1 MTQTT
6 AQPEQPS
13 TTAPLA
19 PAPLAPVPPR
29 STARLARGFP
39 RALLAAIAALALS
52 LLLLALG
59 YLSVLRYSM
68 LYGAGDQ
75 LLGLSQTAQATL
87 EQAGEIVATTPRV
100 TRVTDD
106 AIAPALRDAGK
117 ALAFG
122 RQVGDAWPTFL
133 ERASQ
138 TQSSIEQLV
147 RYQRDWSTAGEDL
160 TGAQRDLARM
170 HLGNIAQQVRWMAA
184 NAAGDVREGLAAMM
198 LGVMGV
204 VLAGTM
210 AMIAGGAVALLAFR
224 TARTLALVPD
234 AAPAPNGASEALA
247 AGPTAL
253 FAPAS
258 STAATDRART
268 LHEGVRAFAALAAGL
283 GHDAGNT
290 AMVLD
295 SAAGGDTSAS
305 GTTPSPTLRAAINQ
319 HADFARGLLELGQGA
334 DAAHALHLSPSGG
347 PPIDLAQWL
356 ARAGPI
362 AARALPREIP
372 LRTGPL
378 EPNLGV
384 SASSAQLSRL
394 LLTLVTA
401 LRAAGDD
408 AALAQQSITL
418 LGTAASTLKLE
429 LRLSLTSA
437 AQSGT
442 QTATVEIAPAQ
453 LAPAQL
459 APAQFAPA
467 QFASAQLAPAQVH
480 QSQSSAALGLLDAK
494 FDVWLEAARVSLAPT
509 LTAVRANLQVPG
521 PADLWLVRLALP
533 CQRLQAPPQVEAAAP
548 PARELS
554 QPLLPP
560 LPPMVPLPPLP
571 RFTDSG
577 VPVRG
582 SLEGLTALI
591 ISDQSLAAGIIAGWL
606 SSAGAQSSVVATGPD
621 ALRWISTESVANL
634 LVLSE
639 IELPGLD
646 GVSLL
651 RKVARLAPH
660 ARLIA
665 LSAGPD
671 VILPP
676 DLLRLGVLLLP
687 RPLTRAGLV
696 QTALNS
702 L

>member
-29 STARLARGFP
+29 PTARLARAFPRAFP

-234 AAPAPNGASEALA
+234 AAPAPNGAPEALA

-408 AALAQQSITL
+408 AALAQQSITP

-459 APAQFAPA
+459 A
-467 QFASAQLAPAQVH
+467 SAQVH
-480 QSQSSAALGLLDAK
+480 QSQSSAALGLLNAK

-509 LTAVRANLQVPG
+509 LAAARANLQTPG
-521 PADLWLVRLALP
+521 PADPWLVRLALP

-548 PARELS
+548 LARELS

-560 LPPMVPLPPLP
+560 LPPMVPLPPLPPLP

-582 SLEGLTALI
+582 SLEGLTALV

-606 SSAGAQSSVVATGPD
+606 SSAGVRSSVVASGPD

-676 DLLRLGVLLLP
+676 DLLRLGVRLLP